1 MAPTRWVVRTGAAAN
16 GDFKSIVRWTAA
28 KFGPAQARAYS
39 QNIDAALQDLRAGP
53 DIIGSKTLG
62 DVAPGVYTLHVART
76 GRAGRH
82 FVVFRAYSSQGEN
95 VIDVLRLL
103 HDSMDLARHLPPS
116 KKRPVA

>member
-53 DIIGSKTLG
+53 DIIGSKALG
-62 DVAPGVYTLHVART
+62 DFAPGVYTLHVARK

-116 KKRPVA
+116 KTPAA